1 MLRVSGAF
9 ARVSDP
15 DRVRWGA
22 GRLLAPLVAAAL
34 LSACQGG
41 GAAGGQGLG
50 QGPATAADQPAV
62 TADVPSGEKG
72 RQLPA
77 EYILGGVYLQE
88 WQPALQADSAMGE
101 IAVQANALSIDR
113 SPTLFELRAAE
124 AESAAER
131 TAWFPRVRPVASM
144 GVGAA
149 NPAVGLSISQMIY
162 DFSQTRT
169 RREKAEIARAMT
181 EISFW
186 RERNEDVRDALV
198 SYVEL
203 VEAAEILAARDD
215 LDRRLAGLAAQEADR
230 AVSGVAGQS
239 DTLFL
244 DVSRQENRRDMIRQQ
259 ARLADARA
267 RLLRGSGLTMDAKAD
282 LRFAALEGT
291 CQLSTPRDHAPEL
304 MRARLAVGLADMEQA
319 EARRGLFPRFTAEA
333 AVTTGAN
340 GSPRDNARIALE
352 GGSLVG
358 GGGRLRAE
366 AAAQKGL
373 AAQQAFSNARADL
386 SREVERLTIEEQA
399 LRHTLRDYTALVGT
413 TEQSLLLFKDRFSA
427 GAATVS
433 EAVRLEVERTANL
446 VAIAE
451 TRGALLRS
459 CVDAANL
466 SGALSPANVRAR

>member
-1 MLRVSGAF
+1 MLRVFGAF
-9 ARVSDP
+9 ASVPVSK
-15 DRVRWGA
+15 RC
-22 GRLLAPLVAAAL
+22 GRLLGPVAAFAL

-41 GAAGGQGLG
+41 TGAD
-50 QGPATAADQPAV
+50 TAALDQGIVGSTSDQPAV
-62 TADVPSGEKG
+62 SIDQTPDQND
-72 RQLPA
+72 RQLTA
-77 EYILGGVYLQE
+77 GYILGGVYLRD
-88 WQPALQADSAMGE
+88 WQPALQPNSDMAK
-101 IAVQANALSIDR
+101 IAVRANALSIER
-113 SPTLFELRAAE
+113 SPTMFELRAAE

-131 TAWFPRVRPVASM
+131 AAWFPRVRPVASM
-144 GVGAA
+144 GMGSA

-186 RERNEDVRDALV
+186 RERNDDVREALL
-198 SYVEL
+198 SFVEL
-203 VEAAEILAARDD
+203 VEAVEIMAARDD
-215 LDRRLAGLAAQEADR
+215 LDRRLADLAAQEADR

-267 RLLRGSGLTMDAKAD
+267 RLLRGTGTTVSAEAA
-282 LRFAALEGT
+282 LRFFALEGT
-291 CQLSTPRDHAPEL
+291 CQLSAPRDHAPEL
-304 MRARLAVGLADMEQA
+304 MRARLAVGLADMVLV
-319 EARRGLFPRFTAEA
+319 EARRGLFPRLSAEA

-340 GSPRDNARIALE
+340 GAPADNARIALE

-366 AAAQKGL
+366 AAAQKAL
-373 AAQQAFSNARADL
+373 AAQQALTNARADL
-386 SREVERLTIEEQA
+386 SREADRLKIEEQA
-399 LRHTLRDYTALVGT
+399 LRQTLRDYSALVGT
-413 TEQSLLLFKDRFSA
+413 TEQSLALFKDRFSA

-433 EAVRLEVERTANL
+433 EAVRLEVERNANL

-451 TRGALLRS
+451 TRGALLRN
-459 CVDAANL
+459 CVDAANH
-466 SGALSPANVRAR
+466 SGALSPANARSR

>member
-1 MLRVSGAF
+1 MLRVFGVFAPVPVTKRCGCLLGPVVAF
-9 ARVSDP
+9 
-15 DRVRWGA
+15 
-22 GRLLAPLVAAAL
+22 AL

-41 GAAGGQGLG
+41 AGADN
-50 QGPATAADQPAV
+50 PALDRGIVAATSAQPVVSADQ
-62 TADVPSGEKG
+62 TADQND
-72 RQLPA
+72 RQLTA
-77 EYILGGVYLQE
+77 GYILDGAYLYD
-88 WQPALQADSAMGE
+88 WQSALQADSDMAQ
-101 IAVQANALSIDR
+101 IAVRANALSIER

-203 VEAAEILAARDD
+203 VEAAEILAARDE
-215 LDRRLAGLAAQEADR
+215 LDRRLASLAAQEADR

-267 RLLRGSGLTMDAKAD
+267 RLLRGSGRTIDAKAE

-304 MRARLAVGLADMEQA
+304 MRARLAVGLADMALVES
-319 EARRGLFPRFTAEA
+319 RRGLFPRLSAEA

-340 GSPRDNARIALE
+340 GAPADNARIALE

-366 AAAQKGL
+366 AAAQKAL
-373 AAQQAFSNARADL
+373 AAQQAFTNARADL
-386 SREVERLTIEEQA
+386 SREADRLKIEEQA
-399 LRHTLRDYTALVGT
+399 LRQTLRDYSALVGT
-413 TEQSLLLFKDRFSA
+413 TEQSLSLFKDRFSA

-433 EAVRLEVERTANL
+433 EAVRLEVERNANL

-451 TRGALLRS
+451 TRGALLRN

-466 SGALSPANVRAR
+466 SGALSPANARSR